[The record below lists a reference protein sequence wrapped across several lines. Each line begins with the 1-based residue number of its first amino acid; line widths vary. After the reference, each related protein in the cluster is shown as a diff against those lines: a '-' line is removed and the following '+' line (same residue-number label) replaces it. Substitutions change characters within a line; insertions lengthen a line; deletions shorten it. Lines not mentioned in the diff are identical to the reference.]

1 MRRKIASLFGLT
13 VIMAMLL
20 AMPGFADGPDVGPIP
35 PEALEEI
42 LGAKGE
48 PAVYIVQLRDNPV
61 IAYEGDISVLAA
73 TKPER
78 GDHINP
84 NSAKVKKYV
93 KFLDSKHADALAIVG
108 GEKFYD
114 YFYSF
119 NGFAAVLTP
128 SQAVKMAKLPDVVKL
143 FKDEFKF
150 PVTDNS
156 SEFLGLTA
164 EGGLW
169 DMGYDGEDVII
180 GVIDTGIWPEHPS
193 FSDQED
199 LVDRPGNSGKRI
211 LAYGPPPAD
220 WYGTC
225 QPGELWSQDDCNNKL
240 IGARYFKDGFTNN
253 EIKISNDYL
262 SARDAHGHGS
272 HTASTAGGNA
282 GVSASIMGGDLGTI
296 SGMAPRARI
305 AMYKACWAD
314 AGCAVS
320 DLTMAIDQAVAD
332 GVDVINYSI
341 GSSSTTLTPDNFAF
355 LFAANAGVFVATSA
369 GNTGPGPSTI
379 GSPSWIPW
387 LTTVGASTQDRTFQ
401 GSVVLGET
409 SEFFGASVTGGT
421 DVLPLVDSNDA
432 GSELCIP
439 GELNP
444 GVVTG
449 KIVLCKRGDIARV
462 EKSHAVDMAG
472 GAGMILYNASDAQT
486 QNTDNHWVPSVHI
499 NNTDGLT
506 IKDYIA
512 SKDAGATA
520 HAQIKGGEFTVIDAP
535 WMAAFSSRGPNGGAM
550 DIIKPDITA
559 PGVNI
564 LAANSPTAFLGAP
577 DQLFQSI
584 GGTSMSSP
592 HLAGIFALLK
602 EANSDWSPAMAKSA
616 IMTTAYQDV
625 MKEDGVTPADPFD
638 MGAGHLSPNP
648 AVDPGLVY
656 DAGLYEYLGFLC
668 GNNPA
673 NIRQGFCDLLISW
686 GIPTDPSNL
695 NYPSIG
701 IAELAGCQ
709 TVTRTVTDVG
719 SAGTYTVAVDAPP
732 GIDVT
737 VNPSTLTLES
747 GESATYEV
755 TFETLPIVIMNDW
768 TFGSLTWNDG
778 SHNVRSPIAVRPTA
792 LAAPGE
798 VLGTGTVGSLSF
810 DIIFGY
816 DGVYTAGA
824 HGLVPADMQPGNVV
838 DDPANDINTAL
849 DTGVGVTFHF
859 VTIPAD
865 AEYARFSLFD
875 DYTDG
880 TDDLDLYI
888 FGPDT
893 ADFPYVG
900 GSGSGTSAEEVNIIA
915 PAPGTYI
922 AVVHG
927 WQTDGPDSNYTLFGW
942 AFGPDAGNMTI
953 TAPAA
958 ATLGATALVRVDWTG
973 LYEGTKYLGA
983 VSHNYSGESRLT
995 LLSIDTD

>member
-1 MRRKIASLFGLT
+1 MRRKFFSLFGLI
-13 VIMAMLL
+13 VILSMLIAL
-20 AMPGFADGPDVGPIP
+20 PGFADGPDVGPIP
-35 PEALEEI
+35 PDALEAI
-42 LGAKGE
+42 LSAKGE
-48 PAVYIVQLRDNPV
+48 PAVYIVQLTDNPV
-61 IAYEGDISVLAA
+61 IAYEGDISGLAA
-73 TKPER
+73 TKPDR

-93 KFLDSKHADALAIVG
+93 KFLDSKHADALAIAG

-128 SQAVKMAKLPDVVKL
+128 SQAVTMAKLPDVVML

-156 SEFLGLTA
+156 PEFLGLSTS
-164 EGGLW
+164 GGLW
-169 DMGYDGEDVII
+169 ESDILGEDVII

-193 FSDQED
+193 FSDQID
-199 LVDRPGNSGKRI
+199 LVDRPGNSGKRT

-225 QPGELWSQDDCNNKL
+225 QSGELWSQDDCNNKL

-262 SARDAHGHGS
+262 SARDADGHGS

-282 GVSASIMGGDLGTI
+282 GVSASIMGVDFGTI

-314 AGCAVS
+314 AGCAGS

-341 GSSSTTLTPDNFAF
+341 GSSATTLGPDDIAF
-355 LFAANAGVFVATSA
+355 LYAADAGVFVATSA
-369 GNTGPGPSTI
+369 GNAGPGPSTLT
-379 GSPSWIPW
+379 SWNPW

-401 GSVVLGET
+401 GSVILGNTLEYD
-409 SEFFGASVTGGT
+409 GASVTGGT
-421 DVLPLVDSNDA
+421 NVLPLVDSEFS

-439 GELNP
+439 GELDP
-444 GVVTG
+444 SVVTD
-449 KIVLCKRGDIARV
+449 KIVLCKRGAIARAD
-462 EKSHAVDMAG
+462 KSMAVHMAG
-472 GAGMILYNASDAQT
+472 GAGTILYNASDAQT
-486 QNTDNHWVPSVHI
+486 QNADNHWTPAVHI
-499 NNTDGLT
+499 NNTDGLA
-506 IKDYIA
+506 IKAYIEA
-512 SKDAGATA
+512 MGMDATA
-520 HAQIKGGEFTVIDAP
+520 QINGGFFTTIDAP
-535 WMAAFSSRGPNGGAM
+535 WMASFSSRGPNGGAM

-592 HLAGIFALLK
+592 HVAGIFALLK
-602 EANSDWSPAMAKSA
+602 EANPDWSPAMAKSA

-638 MGAGHLSPNP
+638 MGAGHLNPNP

-656 DAGLYEYLGFLC
+656 DAGFFDYLGFLC

-673 NIRQGFCDLLISW
+673 NIGQATCNFLISI
-686 GIPTDPSNL
+686 GVSTDPSDL

-701 IAELAGCQ
+701 IAELAGSQ
-709 TVTRTVTDVG
+709 TVTRTVTNVV
-719 SAGTYTVAVDAPP
+719 SAVTTYTAAVDAPP
-732 GIDVT
+732 GIAVT
-737 VNPSTLTLES
+737 VAPSTVTLAT
-747 GESATYEV
+747 GASAIYEV
-755 TFETLPIVIMNDW
+755 TFTNVSAPIDVW
-768 TFGSLTWNDG
+768 QFGSLTWNDG
-778 SHNVRSPIAVRPTA
+778 LHSVRSPIAVRPTA

-798 VLGTGTVGSLSF
+798 VLGTGTDGSLSF
-810 DIIFGY
+810 DITFGY
-816 DGVYTAGA
+816 NGAYTAGA

-849 DTGVGVTFHF
+849 GTGVGITWHEVH
-859 VTIPAD
+859 VPAG
-865 AEYARFSLFD
+865 ATYARFSLFD

-880 TDDLDLYI
+880 EDDLDLYVWHPNWS
-888 FGPDT
+888 F
-893 ADFPYVG
+893 AG
-900 GSGSGTSAEEVNIIA
+900 GSGSGTSAEEVNVLF
-915 PAPGTYI
+915 PMEGTYFV
-922 AVVHG
+922 AVHG

-953 TAPAA
+953 TAPTA
-958 ATLGATALVRVDWTG
+958 ATLGATASVTVDWAG
-973 LYEGTKYLGA
+973 LNADTKYLGA
-983 VSHNYSGESRLT
+983 VSHNDAIETIGFTIVR
-995 LLSIDTD
+995 IDTD

>member
-20 AMPGFADGPDVGPIP
+20 SMPGFADGPDVVPIP
-35 PEALEEI
+35 PEELEEI

-61 IAYEGDISVLAA
+61 IAYEGDISGLAT
-73 TKPER
+73 TKPDR

-93 KFLDSKHADALAIVG
+93 KFLDSKHAYALAIAG

-128 SQAVKMAKLPDVVKL
+128 AQAVAMAKLPDVVML
-143 FKDEFKF
+143 FLDELKF

-156 SEFLGLTA
+156 PDFLGLSA
-164 EGGLW
+164 GGGLW
-169 DMGYDGEDVII
+169 DLGILGEDVIV

-199 LVDRPGNSGKRI
+199 LVDRPGNSGERT
-211 LAYGPPPAD
+211 LAYGSPPAD

-225 QPGELWSQDDCNNKL
+225 QSGELWSQNDCNNKL

-253 EIKISNDYL
+253 EIKTSNDYL
-262 SARDAHGHGS
+262 SARDADGHGS
-272 HTASTAGGNA
+272 HTASTVAGNA
-282 GVSASIMGGDLGTI
+282 GVEASILGI
-296 SGMAPRARI
+296 DRGVVSGMAPRARI
-305 AMYKACWAD
+305 AMYKACWAG
-314 AGCAVS
+314 AGCFVS

-341 GSSSTTLTPDNFAF
+341 GSSATTLGPDDIAF
-355 LFAANAGVFVATSA
+355 LYAADAGVFVATSA
-369 GNTGPGPSTI
+369 GNSGPGASTL
-379 GSPSWIPW
+379 GSPSWNPW
-387 LTTVGASTQDRTFQ
+387 LTTVGASTQNRTFQ
-401 GSVVLGET
+401 GSVVLGDT
-409 SEFFGASVTGGT
+409 SEFFGASVIGGT
-421 DVLPLVDSNDA
+421 DVVLPLMDSEDA

-439 GELNP
+439 GELDP

-449 KIVLCKRGDIARV
+449 KIVLCKRGAIARV

-520 HAQIKGGEFTVIDAP
+520 QIKGGEFTTIDAP

-592 HLAGIFALLK
+592 HVAGIFALLK
-602 EANSDWSPAMAKSA
+602 EANPDWSPAMAKSA

-638 MGAGHLSPNP
+638 MGAGRLKPNP

-656 DAGLYEYLGFLC
+656 DAGFFDYLGFLC

-673 NIRQGFCDLLISW
+673 NISQSTCDFLISI
-686 GIPTDPSNL
+686 GVPTDPSDL

-701 IAELAGCQ
+701 IAELAGYQ
-709 TVTRTVTDVG
+709 TVTRTVTNVG
-719 SAGTYTVAVDAPP
+719 PEGTYEVSVDAPP
-732 GIDVT
+732 EIDVAVSPT
-737 VNPSTLTLES
+737 ELTL
-747 GESATYEV
+747 GEGKSATYDV
-755 TFETLPIVIMNDW
+755 TFKSTPSATTDSW
-768 TFGSLTWNDG
+768 AFGSLTWNDG
-778 SHNVRSPIAVRPTA
+778 SHKVRSPIAVRPTA

-798 VLGTGTVGSLSF
+798 VSGAGTDGSLSF
-810 DIIFGY
+810 DITFGY
-816 DGVYTAGA
+816 TGEYTAGA

-849 DTGVGVTFHF
+849 ATGVGVTLHF

-865 AEYARFSLFD
+865 TEYARFSLFD

-880 TDDLDLYI
+880 DDDLDLYI

-893 ADFPYVG
+893 AGFPQVG
-900 GSGSGTSAEEVNIIA
+900 GSGSGTSEEEVNLAA
-915 PAPGTYI
+915 PAPGIYI

-927 WQTDGPDSNYTLFGW
+927 WQTDGPDSNYTLFNW
-942 AFGPDAGNMTI
+942 VFGPGVGNMTI
-953 TAPAA
+953 TAPTA
-958 ATLGATALVRVDWTG
+958 ATLGATESVKVDWTG
-973 LYEGTKYLGA
+973 LDEGTKYLGA
-983 VSHNYSGESRLT
+983 VSHNYSGGSRLT
-995 LLSIDTD
+995 LLSVDTD

>member
-20 AMPGFADGPDVGPIP
+20 SMPGFADGPDVVPIP
-35 PEALEEI
+35 PEELEEI

-61 IAYEGDISVLAA
+61 IAYEGDISGLAA
-73 TKPER
+73 TKPDR

-93 KFLDSKHADALAIVG
+93 KFLDSKHADALAIAG

-128 SQAVKMAKLPDVVKL
+128 SQAVTMAKLPDVVKL

-156 SEFLGLTA
+156 PEFLGLTA
-164 EGGLW
+164 EDGLW

-180 GVIDTGIWPEHPS
+180 GLIDTGIWPEHPS
-193 FSDQED
+193 FSDQID
-199 LVDRPGNSGKRI
+199 LMDRPGSSGKRI
-211 LAYGPPPAD
+211 LAYEDPPD
-220 WYGTC
+220 HWYGTC
-225 QPGELWSQDDCNNKL
+225 QSGELWSQNDCNNKL

-262 SARDAHGHGS
+262 SARDADGHGS
-272 HTASTAGGNA
+272 HTASTAAGNA
-282 GVSASIMGGDLGTI
+282 GVEASILGI
-296 SGMAPRARI
+296 DRGVVNGMAPRARI

-341 GSSSTTLTPDNFAF
+341 GSSSTTLAPDDIAF
-355 LFAANAGVFVATSA
+355 LFAADVGVFVATSA
-369 GNTGPGPSTI
+369 GNLGPGASTL
-379 GSPSWIPW
+379 GSPSWNPW

-401 GSVVLGET
+401 GSVVLGDA

-421 DVLPLVDSNDA
+421 DVLPLVDSEDA

-499 NNTDGLT
+499 NNTDGLF

-512 SKDAGATA
+512 AEGAGATA
-520 HAQIKGGEFTVIDAP
+520 QINGGAFTTIDAP

-592 HLAGIFALLK
+592 QVAGIFALLK
-602 EANSDWSPAMAKSA
+602 EANPDWSPAMAKSA

-638 MGAGHLSPNP
+638 MGAGHLNPNP

-656 DAGLYEYLGFLC
+656 DAGFIDYLGFLC

-673 NIRQGFCDLLISW
+673 NIDQETCNLLIFL
-686 GIPTDPSNL
+686 GVPTDPSDL

-709 TVTRTVTDVG
+709 TVTRTVTNVG
-719 SAGTYTVAVDAPP
+719 SPGTYNVSVDAPP
-732 GIDVT
+732 GINVA
-737 VNPSTLTLES
+737 VSPSTLTLVR
-747 GESATYEV
+747 GESATYNV
-755 TFETLPIVIMNDW
+755 TFTTLPCAIMDDW

-778 SHNVRSPIAVRPTA
+778 SHNVRSPIAVRPIA
-792 LAAPGE
+792 VAAPGDI
-798 VLGTGTVGSLSF
+798 LGTGTDGSFSF
-810 DIIFGY
+810 DITFGY
-816 DGVYTAGA
+816 TGAYTTSA

-849 DTGVGVTFHF
+849 ATGVGVTFHS
-859 VTIPAD
+859 VIIPAGT
-865 AEYARFSLFD
+865 EHARFSLFD
-875 DYTDG
+875 DCTDG
-880 TDDLDLYI
+880 DDDLDLYI

-893 ADFPYVG
+893 VGFPQVVAY
-900 GSGSGTSAEEVNIIA
+900 GSSTSEEEINLAA

-922 AVVHG
+922 VVVHG
-927 WQTDGPDSNYTLFGW
+927 WQTDGPDSDYTLFNW
-942 AFGPDAGNMTI
+942 VFGPGVGNMTI
-953 TAPAA
+953 TAPTA
-958 ATLGATALVRVDWTG
+958 ATLGATASVKVDWTG
-973 LYEGTKYLGA
+973 LDEGTKYLGA
-983 VSHNYSGESRLT
+983 VSHNYSGGSRLT
-995 LLSIDTD
+995 LLRVDTD